1 MWNYR
6 TIFSKDGSQRD
17 VNISEKTL
25 TISVTYH
32 RIRYAV
38 DTFYT
43 LRNKLLEIFIQFV
56 YQ

>member
-25 TISVTYH
+25 AISVTYH